1 MEINKGQV
9 SKQSKAVFPELGG
22 AGGPVPV
29 TMVLRDSKAH
39 RRRSLYGG
47 DGESIVGTLVEDWG
61 MGKLQGH

>member
-9 SKQSKAVFPELGG
+9 SKQSKTVFPELGG

-39 RRRSLYGG
+39 RRRNLYGG
-47 DGESIVGTLVEDWG
+47 GRESIVGTLLKTGGWG
-61 MGKLQGH
+61 S